1 VREIGIGEEATVDEL
16 RTALELATD
25 EELQDL
31 TEILFRRAFNPL
43 DYVRTPDPIEVQ
55 SQDRDSWLDAIEARF
70 RFLAA
75 DGMTVLS
82 RKTDRLSYRQVLI
95 QVCRHLKL
103 PYQSSLSTVDLETEV
118 FLHLLSRAWKQLPAR
133 EQGAIKIRLQRSL
146 TNSQLLPQ
154 LPSALQQD
162 PLSLLVKGSSAL
174 AVSSVIR
181 PLLMQHIASQFALHF
196 ARYQVAQQAVA
207 VGSAAA
213 AQLQSH
219 LALQT
224 ARQGMA
230 ITAAR
235 YTAMRSVFA
244 VLGPAMWAWFF
255 ADLGWRSIA
264 TNYGRII
271 PTIYALA
278 QIRLTRAECFEPAY

>member
-1 VREIGIGEEATVDEL
+1 
-16 RTALELATD
+16 
-25 EELQDL
+25 
-31 TEILFRRAFNPL
+31 
-43 DYVRTPDPIEVQ
+43 VRTPDPIEVQ